1 MAIAANEMIMTVAV
15 SRDRRAVRRAVVVLG
30 TGATCSEVNLF
41 EPSNSGPVDIAP
53 YITAF
58 LGAAPRS
65 VKRLLA
71 NANTRR

>member
-15 SRDRRAVRRAVVVLG
+15 SRDRRAVRRAAVALG
-30 TGATCSEVNLF
+30 AGANCSQVSLF
-41 EPSNSGPVDIAP
+41 ESSNSGPVDIAP

-58 LGAAPRS
+58 LRAAPRS
-65 VKRLLA
+65 VKRLPA